1 MPECSLSPPLL
12 LFPPFP
18 RHNADSDVLPWEER
32 CSEQYPTL
40 SDDAAIFP
48 SVGWDG
54 ISLGFYLGR
63 GSKIATWGVKCRS
76 GFR

>member
-1 MPECSLSPPLL
+1 MPECSLSPLV

-32 CSEQYPTL
+32 CSEHSPTL

-48 SVGWDG
+48 SVGRDLAWD
-54 ISLGFYLGR
+54 S
-63 GSKIATWGVKCRS
+63 
-76 GFR
+76 FRKGK